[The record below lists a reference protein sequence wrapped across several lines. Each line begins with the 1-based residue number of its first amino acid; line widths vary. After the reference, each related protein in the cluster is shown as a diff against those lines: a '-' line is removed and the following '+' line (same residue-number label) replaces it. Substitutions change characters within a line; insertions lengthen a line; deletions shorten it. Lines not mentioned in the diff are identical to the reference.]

1 MIPRGRAHFRPPKFS
16 QKNVKK
22 NFFNK
27 SVNLNKKFSKKVDF
41 FEKSQKSPSDYIW
54 VIWKKVVF
62 SLIFFVVWGIW
73 YEKHMIFHEILR
85 PQKVW
90 FPGGGGTLLE
100 FLSKKKGITVP
111 HVRSKLCVFWNSHL
125 KFFWLFF
132 EKSRFLTFSYLWE
145 NQRKGT

>member
-1 MIPRGRAHFRPPKFS
+1 MGDLE
-16 QKNVKK
+16 KK
-22 NFFNK
+22 SF
-27 SVNLNKKFSKKVDF
+27 
-41 FEKSQKSPSDYIW
+41 
-54 VIWKKVVF
+54 F

-90 FPGGGGTLLE
+90 SPGGGGTLLE
-100 FLSKKKGITVP
+100 FLSKKRGITVP
-111 HVRSKLCVFWNSHL
+111 YVRSKLCVFWNSHL

-145 NQRKGT
+145 NHRKGTKKTDFGSYSSMGDSKEILTFPFFWLSTPVEKP